1 MLPATPHRVDG
12 CRFLFGKPFL
22 GLILLAGGSCNR
34 PRASRTIEAQANFF
48 PVSQASQDV
57 GLQDVA
63 QVP

>member
-1 MLPATPHRVDG
+1 MRTRTAEIDETHSRWRISNATVR
-12 CRFLFGKPFL
+12 
-22 GLILLAGGSCNR
+22 LILSGTLRSIATYC
-34 PRASRTIEAQANFF
+34 AAAAKV

>member
-1 MLPATPHRVDG
+1 VAHLERDCPIDMSGTLRSIATYCAAAAKV
-12 CRFLFGKPFL
+12 
-22 GLILLAGGSCNR
+22 
-34 PRASRTIEAQANFF
+34 